1 MNVFANEGYPK
12 RSAILTVTNTNGCE
26 VQISKIQDGLSY
38 GSLHFVATGE
48 TKVIIYESGI
58 SVEQCPSWIEVR
70 DIGAGEIEI
79 IARENESYER
89 TGSVVLRGSNLL
101 TIAVTQDAGEDADI
115 SKKFQI
121 TPMALYYEST
131 GGSQY
136 IQITNNNG
144 NNWRVTSKP
153 SWVTISQSQ
162 GSGSA
167 IINVGASSND
177 GASARTDNIVI
188 YNATNERTYL
198 VVCNQASA
206 GSETGRTITI
216 NPNPATIGYEGGE
229 IMVQITYTNRNGDFL
244 IPATSGVT
252 VGDIKFT
259 GETATVRIIVPE
271 NTSFNSKQ
279 YEIIFNGD
287 NISAALTINQDAAV
301 PYLEVD
307 PDSIT
312 FGKDGGEANIRIT
325 TNDNWTIQ

>member
-1 MNVFANEGYPK
+1 M
-12 RSAILTVTNTNGCE
+12 
-26 VQISKIQDGLSY
+26 
-38 GSLHFVATGE
+38 
-48 TKVIIYESGI
+48 
-58 SVEQCPSWIEVR
+58 
-70 DIGAGEIEI
+70 
-79 IARENESYER
+79 
-89 TGSVVLRGSNLL
+89 VLRGSNLL